1 MRNAGDRRR
10 AGTARRA
17 PRVPVFRL
25 PRVPVFRLPWAPVFV
40 PAVLLLHGL
49 SPAAV
54 LGQRSEFSGSYLNLW
69 TRVGNSLLSP
79 ASGSGFHRFRVMW
92 AGDAGP
98 AALDLA
104 YEHTLS
110 LREPGA
116 LGAQFF
122 TAAAGTASGGD
133 WLDLGGDIKAVD
145 GVRWR
150 HRFDRLSVRFDL
162 GENTDL
168 VIGRQ
173 PVSWATTLFLTPSD
187 PFSPFDPA
195 DPFREYRV
203 GVDAARLRYYRGAFT
218 QFELVARPARVG
230 LDGERTLT
238 LLGRATTNRGG
249 WDLGVWGGLVH
260 DTFGA
265 AASLSGSVGLWALR
279 AEAEVRDLDERLV
292 ARGTVG
298 IDRTFP
304 VAGRDLYVV
313 IEYQRD
319 ELGAASPDDIFAVA
333 GSRAFAQGEMQVLG
347 RDTGA
352 LQLSWQLHPLASAS
366 ALFLGSLRDGSFMF
380 GPGLSYSVTQGAS
393 FRIGAFTGVGRDAT
407 LDGGIPRFGSEYGSI
422 PRFVYTSMNFF
433 F

>member
-1 MRNAGDRRR
+1 MGGARSRRR
-10 AGTARRA
+10 ASPARRMPGFGWRA
-17 PRVPVFRL
+17 ARPRA
-25 PRVPVFRLPWAPVFV
+25 RVLVA
-40 PAVLLLHGL
+40 AALLLQGL
-49 SPAAV
+49 SPTSV
-54 LGQRSEFSGSYLNLW
+54 LGQRSGFSGSYLNLW
-69 TRVGNSLLSP
+69 TRVGNSLLGP

-110 LREPGA
+110 LRDPGA

-133 WLDLGGDIKAVD
+133 WLDLGGDLKTVD
-145 GVRWR
+145 GIRWR

-162 GENTDL
+162 GDNADL
-168 VIGRQ
+168 VVGRQ

-187 PFSPFDPA
+187 PFAPFDPA

-218 QFELVARPARVG
+218 QFEVVARPARVG

-238 LLGRATTNRGG
+238 LLGRATTNRSG

-279 AEAEVRDLDERLV
+279 AEAGVRDLDDRLF

-304 VAGRDLYVV
+304 LAGRDLHVV

-319 ELGAASPDDIFAVA
+319 DLGTASPDDLVA
-333 GSRAFAQGEMQVLG
+333 AATSRAFTQGEMQVLG

-352 LQLSWQLHPLASAS
+352 LQLSWQLHPLVSAS
-366 ALFLGSLRDGSFMF
+366 ALVLGSLRDGSVMF
-380 GPGLSYSVTQGAS
+380 GPGLSYSVTQGAG
-393 FRIGAFTGVGRDAT
+393 FRIGAFAGVGEDAT
-407 LDGGIPRFGSEYGSI
+407 VDGGILRFGSEYGSI

>member
-1 MRNAGDRRR
+1 MCGAPERCR
-10 AGTARRA
+10 AGPSR
-17 PRVPVFRL
+17 RL
-25 PRVPVFRLPWAPVFV
+25 PGARVLACATLLFQGLW
-40 PAVLLLHGL
+40 PA
-49 SPAAV
+49 S
-54 LGQRSEFSGSYLNLW
+54 GQGQGAGFSGSYLNVW
-69 TRVGNSLLSP
+69 TRVGNSVLSP
-79 ASGSGFHRFRVMW
+79 ASGSGFHRLRVMW

-98 AALDLA
+98 AALDFA

-110 LREPGA
+110 LREPGV

-133 WLDLGGDIKAVD
+133 WLELGGDLKTVD
-145 GVRWR
+145 GIEWR
-150 HRFDRLSVRFDL
+150 HRFDRLSARFNL
-162 GENTDL
+162 GDNADL

-218 QFELVARPARVG
+218 QFEVVARPARAG
-230 LDGERTLT
+230 LDGARTMT

-279 AEAEVRDLDERLV
+279 AEAAVRDFDDRLV

-298 IDRTFP
+298 LDRTFP
-304 VAGRDLYVV
+304 IAGRDLYVV

-319 ELGAASPDDIFAVA
+319 ELGAESPDDLVA
-333 GSRAFAQGEMQVLG
+333 AATSRAFTQGEMQVLG

-352 LQLSWQLHPLASAS
+352 LQLSWQLHPLVSAS
-366 ALFLGSLRDGSFMF
+366 TLFLGSLRDGSFMF

-393 FRIGAFTGVGRDAT
+393 FRIGAFTGVGEDAT
-407 LDGGIPRFGSEYGSI
+407 LAGGILRFGSEYGSI
-422 PRFVYTSMNFF
+422 PRFLYTSMNFF

>member
-1 MRNAGDRRR
+1 MCGARDRRR
-10 AGTARRA
+10 AGPSR
-17 PRVPVFRL
+17 RL
-25 PRVPVFRLPWAPVFV
+25 PGARMLACAALLFQGLWPVSAQ
-40 PAVLLLHGL
+40 
-49 SPAAV
+49 
-54 LGQRSEFSGSYLNLW
+54 GQGSGFSGSYLNVW
-69 TRVGNSLLSP
+69 TRVGNSVLSP

-92 AGDAGP
+92 TGDAGP
-98 AALDLA
+98 AALDFA

-110 LREPGA
+110 LREPGV

-133 WLDLGGDIKAVD
+133 WLELGGDLKTVD
-145 GVRWR
+145 GIEWR
-150 HRFDRLSVRFDL
+150 HRFDRLSARFNL
-162 GENTDL
+162 GDNADL
-168 VIGRQ
+168 VVGRQ

-218 QFELVARPARVG
+218 QFEVVARPARVG
-230 LDGERTLT
+230 LDGARTLT

-279 AEAEVRDLDERLV
+279 TEAAVRDFDDRLV
-292 ARGTVG
+292 VRGTVG
-298 IDRTFP
+298 LDRTFP
-304 VAGRDLYVV
+304 IAGRDLYVV

-319 ELGAASPDDIFAVA
+319 EAGAESPDDLVA
-333 GSRAFAQGEMQVLG
+333 AATSRVFAQGEMQVLG

-352 LQLSWQLHPLASAS
+352 LQLSWQLHPLVSAS
-366 ALFLGSLRDGSFMF
+366 TLFLGSLRDASFMF

-393 FRIGAFTGVGRDAT
+393 FRIGAFTGVGEDAT
-407 LDGGIPRFGSEYGSI
+407 LDSGIPRFGSEYGSI
-422 PRFVYTSMNFF
+422 PRFVYTSLNFF

>member
-1 MRNAGDRRR
+1 MCGARDRRR
-10 AGTARRA
+10 AGPARRMPGIGWRVVR
-17 PRVPVFRL
+17 PRARVLVAAALLAQGLL
-25 PRVPVFRLPWAPVFV
+25 PA
-40 PAVLLLHGL
+40 
-49 SPAAV
+49 SV
-54 LGQRSEFSGSYLNLW
+54 LGQGSGVSGSYLNLW
-69 TRVGNSLLSP
+69 TRVGNSVLGP

-92 AGDAGP
+92 TEDAGP
-98 AALDLA
+98 VALDLA

-133 WLDLGGDIKAVD
+133 WLNLGGDLKTVD
-145 GVRWR
+145 GIEWR
-150 HRFDRLSVRFDL
+150 HRFDRLSIRFDL
-162 GENTDL
+162 GDNADL

-203 GVDAARLRYYRGAFT
+203 GVDAARFRYYRGAFT
-218 QFELVARPARVG
+218 QFEVVARPAGVG

-238 LLGRATTNRGG
+238 LLGRATTNRRG

-265 AASLSGSVGLWALR
+265 AASLSGAVGLWALR
-279 AEAEVRDLDERLV
+279 AEAAVRDFDDRLV

-298 IDRTFP
+298 LDRTFP
-304 VAGRDLYVV
+304 IAGRDLYVV

-319 ELGAASPDDIFAVA
+319 GLGAESPDELLAA
-333 GSRAFAQGEMQVLG
+333 ATRRAFTQGEMQVLG

-352 LQLSWQLHPLASAS
+352 LQLSWQLHPLVSAS
-366 ALFLGSLRDGSFMF
+366 TLVLGSLRDGSFMF
-380 GPGLSYSVTQGAS
+380 GPGLSYSVTQGAG
-393 FRIGAFTGVGRDAT
+393 FRIGAFTGVGEDAT
-407 LDGGIPRFGSEYGSI
+407 LDGGILRFGSEYGSI

>member
-1 MRNAGDRRR
+1 MCGARDRRR
-10 AGTARRA
+10 AG
-17 PRVPVFRL
+17 PSWRL
-25 PRVPVFRLPWAPVFV
+25 PGARMLAC
-40 PAVLLLHGL
+40 AALLFQGL
-49 SPAAV
+49 WPISAQ
-54 LGQRSEFSGSYLNLW
+54 GQGSGFSGSYLNVW
-69 TRVGNSLLSP
+69 TRVGNSVLSP

-92 AGDAGP
+92 TGDAGP
-98 AALDLA
+98 AALDFA

-110 LREPGA
+110 LREPGV

-133 WLDLGGDIKAVD
+133 WLELGGDLKTVD
-145 GVRWR
+145 GIEWR
-150 HRFDRLSVRFDL
+150 HRFDRLSARFNL
-162 GENTDL
+162 GDNADL
-168 VIGRQ
+168 VVGRQ

-218 QFELVARPARVG
+218 QFEVVARPARVG
-230 LDGERTLT
+230 LDGARTLT

-279 AEAEVRDLDERLV
+279 TEAAVRDFDDRLV
-292 ARGTVG
+292 VRGTVG
-298 IDRTFP
+298 LDRTFP
-304 VAGRDLYVV
+304 IAGRDLYVV

-319 ELGAASPDDIFAVA
+319 EAGAESPDDLVA
-333 GSRAFAQGEMQVLG
+333 AATSRVFAQGEMQVLG

-352 LQLSWQLHPLASAS
+352 LQLSWQLHPLVSAS
-366 ALFLGSLRDGSFMF
+366 TLFLGSLRDASFMF

-393 FRIGAFTGVGRDAT
+393 FRIGAFTGVGEDAT

-422 PRFVYTSMNFF
+422 PRFVYTSLNFF

>member
-1 MRNAGDRRR
+1 MCGARDRRC
-10 AGTARRA
+10 AGP
-17 PRVPVFRL
+17 PRRL
-25 PRVPVFRLPWAPVFV
+25 PGARVLAC
-40 PAVLLLHGL
+40 ALLLFQGL
-49 SPAAV
+49 WPAS
-54 LGQRSEFSGSYLNLW
+54 GQGQASGFSGSYLNLW
-69 TRVGNSLLSP
+69 TRVGNSVLSP

-92 AGDAGP
+92 AGDADP
-98 AALDLA
+98 ATLDFA

-133 WLDLGGDIKAVD
+133 WLDLGGDLKTVD
-145 GVRWR
+145 GIEWR

-162 GENTDL
+162 GDNADL
-168 VIGRQ
+168 VVGRQ

-218 QFELVARPARVG
+218 QFEVVARPARVG

-249 WDLGVWGGLVH
+249 WDLGAWGGLVH

-279 AEAEVRDLDERLV
+279 AEAAVRDFDDRLPV
-292 ARGTVG
+292 RGTLG
-298 IDRTFP
+298 LDRTFP
-304 VAGRDLYVV
+304 IAGRDLYVV

-319 ELGAASPDDIFAVA
+319 ELGAESPDDLIAVA
-333 GSRAFAQGEMQVLG
+333 GSRAFAQGETQVLG

-352 LQLSWQLHPLASAS
+352 LQLSWQLHPLVSTS
-366 ALFLGSLRDGSFMF
+366 ALVLGSLRDGSFMF
-380 GPGLSYSVTQGAS
+380 GPGLSYSVTQGAG
-393 FRIGAFTGVGRDAT
+393 FRIGAFTGVGEDAT
-407 LDGGIPRFGSEYGSI
+407 LDGGILRFGSEYGSI

>member
-1 MRNAGDRRR
+1 MRGAGDRRR
-10 AGTARRA
+10 AGPSR
-17 PRVPVFRL
+17 RL
-25 PRVPVFRLPWAPVFV
+25 PGARVVGC
-40 PAVLLLHGL
+40 AVLLLQGL
-49 SPAAV
+49 SPASAQ
-54 LGQRSEFSGSYLNLW
+54 GQGSGLSGSYLNVW

-122 TAAAGTASGGD
+122 TAAAGTAAGGD
-133 WLDLGGDIKAVD
+133 WLDLGGDLKTVD
-145 GVRWR
+145 GIEWR

-162 GENTDL
+162 GDNADL

-218 QFELVARPARVG
+218 QFEVVARPARVG

-279 AEAEVRDLDERLV
+279 AEAAVRDFDDRMV

-298 IDRTFP
+298 LDRIFP
-304 VAGRDLYVV
+304 IAGRDLYVV

-319 ELGAASPDDIFAVA
+319 EMGAESPDDLVA
-333 GSRAFAQGEMQVLG
+333 AATSRAFAQGEMQVLG

-352 LQLSWQLHPLASAS
+352 LQLSWQLHPLVSAS
-366 ALFLGSLRDGSFMF
+366 TLFLGSLRDGSFMF

-393 FRIGAFTGVGRDAT
+393 FRIGAFTGVGEDAT
-407 LDGGIPRFGSEYGSI
+407 LDGGILRFGSEYGSI
-422 PRFVYTSMNFF
+422 PRFLYTSMNFF